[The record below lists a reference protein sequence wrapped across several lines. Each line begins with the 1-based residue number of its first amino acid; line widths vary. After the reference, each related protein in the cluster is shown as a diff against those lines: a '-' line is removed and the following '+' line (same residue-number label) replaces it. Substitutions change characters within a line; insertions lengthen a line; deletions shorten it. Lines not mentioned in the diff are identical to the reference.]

1 MVEKIIENHM
11 KMKLAVVGNNNF
23 SNTKMLSEIQIP
35 AKYLT
40 KVVGQ
45 NAKNLR

>member
-23 SNTKMLSEIQIP
+23 TNSLLLSEIQIP
-35 AKYLT
+35 AKYMT
-40 KVVGQ
+40 QVCGKNGV
-45 NAKNLR
+45 NLR